1 MDFDEATEVKKHEA
15 TLAAYLKKQ
24 KIQAATSATQ
34 TAIDRQQA
42 LEGDPSLAN
51 NMETLMDK
59 KISSLMEK
67 QFKEYIPK
75 HVTKATIG
83 KKQRQPEA
91 SSEEYRAN
99 GETPRLRKTQK
110 PAQAVHLEI
119 PTEFETD
126 STLPG
131 KKRKRL
137 SRRKAQRGKRRQ
149 FQKKEDEA
157 AETLARLTTQR
168 IHTAEQHTIKE
179 CRSYYGFAADPDKPL
194 WENIPYDISQI
205 PPQLFLEQ
213 PEAGGFHNLCIRGGQ
228 NPEIKLF

>member
-1 MDFDEATEVKKHEA
+1 
-15 TLAAYLKKQ
+15 
-24 KIQAATSATQ
+24 
-34 TAIDRQQA
+34 
-42 LEGDPSLAN
+42 
-51 NMETLMDK
+51 METLMDN

-75 HVTKATIG
+75 HITKVMKSWGRKNSSGGRHQPPTKPDGNTSNGQGSKSQPPAKNNANWKPAAKSTEPTG
-83 KKQRQPEA
+83 KPKD
-91 SSEEYRAN
+91 S
-99 GETPRLRKTQK
+99 GKRKKT
-110 PAQAVHLEI
+110 AQAVPLEI

-149 FQKKEDEA
+149 FQKKEEDA

-168 IHTAEQHTIKE
+168 IHTAEQQTIKE

-194 WENIPYDISQI
+194 WENIPYAISQM
-205 PPQLFLEQ
+205 PPRLFLEQ
-213 PEAGGFHNLCIRGGQ
+213 PEA
-228 NPEIKLF
+228 E